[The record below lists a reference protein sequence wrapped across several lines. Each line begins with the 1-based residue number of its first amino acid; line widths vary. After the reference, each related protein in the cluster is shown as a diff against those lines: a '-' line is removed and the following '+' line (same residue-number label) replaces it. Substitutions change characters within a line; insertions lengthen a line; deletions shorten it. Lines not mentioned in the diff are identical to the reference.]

1 MGIASL
7 EGNAY
12 SIMSPPPA
20 IISIAPSQFGSCFFG
35 YYCSFP
41 HSHSIPSPSDHTPS
55 SSEEFILLQQQVT
68 HLESVITCLSKCLNE
83 ISLSQSQHQNSP
95 PPSLPPLSFHC
106 DHCDY
111 SSTTSHGLKTCLS
124 RKHKQETLR
133 ENLSVDFDYT
143 SLSVDHRTNPAPS
156 PSIPLDTL
164 FNPSPSPQAISCS
177 ECREIFCNQSDL
189 KIHIET
195 SHASQIAPK

>member
-1 MGIASL
+1 MTISLYKAISTSFQLPPTLSTTSTCLPQISPVNFNFMGISSL

-20 IISIAPSQFGSCFFG
+20 IISSAPSQFGSCFFG
-35 YYCSFP
+35 SYCSFP

-68 HLESVITCLSKCLNE
+68 HLESVIAWLSKCLNE
-83 ISLSQSQHQNSP
+83 ISLSQSQYQNSP
-95 PPSLPPLSFHC
+95 PSSLPPLSFHC
-106 DHCDY
+106 DHCHY

-143 SLSVDHRTNPAPS
+143 SLSVANPAPS
-156 PSIPLDTL
+156 P
-164 FNPSPSPQAISCS
+164 
-177 ECREIFCNQSDL
+177 
-189 KIHIET
+189 
-195 SHASQIAPK
+195 